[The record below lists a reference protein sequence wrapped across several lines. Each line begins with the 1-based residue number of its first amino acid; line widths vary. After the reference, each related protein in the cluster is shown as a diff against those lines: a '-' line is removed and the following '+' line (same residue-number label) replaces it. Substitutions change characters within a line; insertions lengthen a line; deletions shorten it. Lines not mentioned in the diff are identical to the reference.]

1 MDLRAKRLD
10 ILFTD
15 PGKLQPGQ
23 VLELPVFEEVRCYVS
38 LIGMLIGRRIK

>member
-1 MDLRAKRLD
+1 MDLKAKRLD

-23 VLELPVFEEVRCYVS
+23 VLELPAFEQKYVR
-38 LIGMLIGRRIK
+38 R